1 MGLFC
6 YKTTF
11 MIFDLIDFTERNL
24 RFMEQY
30 RNSQN
35 EKYIENIRK
44 YTEERKASIG
54 DLPGAYIRT
63 FGCQQ
68 NEADSENYSGM
79 ACEMGYRLVDA
90 PEEADLILFN
100 TCAVREHAELKAL
113 SITGQLKHIKTA
125 NPEVIIC
132 VCGCMPAQEHRLGD
146 LKNKYPYIDITFGA
160 TSLARFPEYLS
171 RYIDRRKNEREAR
184 KRMFFPDT
192 TANIVEGIPVVR
204 KSSYKAFVSIM
215 YGCNNFCTYCVVP
228 YVRGRERSRRKE
240 DILADIRVLAE
251 AGYKEITLLGQNVNS
266 YGKDLYNGSYDF
278 ADLLTEI
285 CEIKGDFW
293 VRFMTSHP
301 KDASHKLI
309 DVIADHSSDKM
320 TPRMA
325 RHFHLPLQS
334 GSDRILAKMNRKYT
348 VDYYLEHV
356 EYMKSRIPDIT
367 LTSDIIVGFPGET
380 DEDFADTL
388 ALLEKIKFVNT
399 FSFIYSPRKGTQAAE
414 MAQLPEKIKSERF
427 SKLLEL
433 QNRISLES
441 NSAYI
446 GNTTKV
452 LVEGRSKTN
461 PEFLTGRN
469 EHNRLVH
476 FASDIDCEG
485 TFAMV
490 KVTDADVYTLRGT
503 LTDK

>member
-1 MGLFC
+1 
-6 YKTTF
+6 
-11 MIFDLIDFTERNL
+11 
-24 RFMEQY
+24 MEQY
-30 RNSQN
+30 RNSAN
-35 EKYIENIRK
+35 EKYIEQIRI
-44 YTEERKASIG
+44 YTEERKTALG
-54 DLPGAYIRT
+54 ELPGAYIRT

-68 NEADSENYSGM
+68 NEADSESYSGM
-79 ACEMGYRLVDA
+79 ACEMGYRLVDS
-90 PEEADLILFN
+90 PEEAELILFN

-125 NPEVIIC
+125 NPDVIIC

-160 TSLARFPEYLS
+160 TSLGRFPEYLS
-171 RYIDRRKNEREAR
+171 EYIKRRKNERETK
-184 KRMFFPDT
+184 KRLFFPDT

-266 YGKDLYNGSYDF
+266 YGKDLYGASYDF

-285 CEIKGDFW
+285 CKIKGDFW

-309 DVIADHSSDKM
+309 DVIADHCADDM

-334 GSDRILAKMNRKYT
+334 GSNRILEKMNRRYSAE
-348 VDYYLEHV
+348 YYLELV

-388 ALLEKIKFVNT
+388 NLLEKVRFVNI
-399 FSFIYSPRKGTQAAE
+399 FSFIYSPRKGTPAAE
-414 MAQLPEKIKSERF
+414 MIQLPDEMKSQRF
-427 SKLLEL
+427 DALLKL

-441 NSAYI
+441 NRDYI

-461 PEFLTGRN
+461 PEFFTGRN

-476 FASDIDCEG
+476 FPSSENIEG
-485 TFAMV
+485 CFVNV
-490 KVTDADVYTLRGT
+490 KVNDGDVYTLKGT